1 MPNLSLNIL
10 AAVALMGMLSLAGS
24 SNAQNP
30 SRPSDPVL
38 EACNLEFLEDV
49 QIPATEAG
57 VLTTLAV
64 VEGSLVQEGDVI
76 AGIDDREAKM
86 QLEIAKHQAQSAYA
100 KYTDKVEEKYARAAA
115 DAAEAEVLEFRE
127 VNAGGVRNVITASE
141 MRRAE
146 LEWTRAKLQ
155 IEKAIKDRELALFD
169 YRTRFAELKAAEQA
183 LDRRIIRAPFTG
195 EVLKLNRRQS
205 EWANPGDPIL
215 QLVRYDVLK
224 VLGRVPMDKYSPR
237 DVDGCEVTVLV
248 DVGGNRTETV
258 KGRITRVE
266 QQVQYDIVYAFP
278 VEAEITN
285 TLVDGRWTFMPGQR
299 ATMTIHL
306 ATRNP
311 NVSRRVTSPGN

>member
-1 MPNLSLNIL
+1 MSHPPFN
-10 AAVALMGMLSLAGS
+10 MLVLVPLLGLLTLGESAP
-24 SNAQNP
+24 AQGT
-30 SRPSDPVL
+30 SRPPDPAL
-38 EACNLEFLEDV
+38 EGCNLEFLEDV

-57 VLTTLAV
+57 VLTTLTVA
-64 VEGSLVQEGDVI
+64 EGSLVKEGDVI
-76 AGIDDREAKM
+76 ARIDDREAKM
-86 QLEIAKHQAQSAYA
+86 QLEIAKHQAQAAHA
-100 KYTDKVEEKYARAAA
+100 KYTDKVEEEYARAAA
-115 DAAEAEVLEFRE
+115 NAAEAEVLEFRE

-155 IEKAIKDRELALFD
+155 IEKALKDRELALFD
-169 YRTRFAELKAAEQA
+169 FQTRKAEYKAAEQA
-183 LDRRIIRAPFTG
+183 LDRRIVRAPFTG

-224 VLGRVPMDKYSPR
+224 VLGRVPLDNYSPR
-237 DVDGCEVTVLV
+237 DVDGCEVTVEV
-248 DVGGNRTETV
+248 AVGRNRTETV

-266 QQVQYDIVYAFP
+266 QQVQYELDYVFP

-299 ATMTIHL
+299 AKMTIHL

-311 NVSRRVTSPGN
+311 NVSRRVATPEN